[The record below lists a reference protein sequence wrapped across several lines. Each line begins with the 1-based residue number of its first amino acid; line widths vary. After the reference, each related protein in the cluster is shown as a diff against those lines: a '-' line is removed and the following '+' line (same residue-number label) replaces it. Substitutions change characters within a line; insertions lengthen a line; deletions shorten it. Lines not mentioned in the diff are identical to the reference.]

1 MINQIGPNLIMENPN
16 LLKAKPRYITRKSYI
31 SGKTR
36 HSHTKLQITHTVSLK
51 QGNIFVKKQ
60 DNYLFETSLIIIE
73 ILTVVTHKIKKLE
86 ITKNQKMCITDTL
99 IKFNF
104 TFLMA

>member
-31 SGKTR
+31 SGKTG

-51 QGNIFVKKQ
+51 QGNSFVKQ
-60 DNYLFETSLIIIE
+60 DNYLFETSLITFE
-73 ILTVVTHKIKKLE
+73 IWTVVTNKI
-86 ITKNQKMCITDTL
+86 TNWR
-99 IKFNF
+99 
-104 TFLMA
+104 

>member
-16 LLKAKPRYITRKSYI
+16 LLKAKPRYITRKNYI

-51 QGNIFVKKQ
+51 QGNSFVKQ
-60 DNYLFETSLIIIE
+60 DNYLFETSLIPIE
-73 ILTVVTHKIKKLE
+73 IWTVVTNKIK
-86 ITKNQKMCITDTL
+86 NWR
-99 IKFNF
+99 
-104 TFLMA
+104 